1 MLKDALQL
9 YDCEKEGRGI
19 DEIRECDSES
29 LMWDWVGFEPDKES
43 DEAQLQAWATSHRQ
57 VPPVRFRWIEEKIAA
72 V

>member
-43 DEAQLQAWATSHRQ
+43 NHDEAQLQA
-57 VPPVRFRWIEEKIAA
+57 
-72 V
+72 